1 MRLVGRRGRI
11 YKTMKMDTKDKTT
24 TSDNFERWRRKQ
36 GTTTM
41 AKFLRVFLR
50 RDEVLD
56 IHVAGLHLDDDIYYM
71 RSN

>member
-1 MRLVGRRGRI
+1 MHLVGRRGRI

-24 TSDNFERWRRKQ
+24 TSDNFERRWRRKQ
-36 GTTTM
+36 RTTTM

-56 IHVAGLHLDDDIYYM
+56 IRVAGLHLDDDIYYI
-71 RSN
+71 